1 MGQRKVGK
9 MVEKYLQLNKIDHT
23 LYQNLAV
30 YLNDENVLTLNAYIQ
45 YEETL

>member
-1 MGQRKVGK
+1 